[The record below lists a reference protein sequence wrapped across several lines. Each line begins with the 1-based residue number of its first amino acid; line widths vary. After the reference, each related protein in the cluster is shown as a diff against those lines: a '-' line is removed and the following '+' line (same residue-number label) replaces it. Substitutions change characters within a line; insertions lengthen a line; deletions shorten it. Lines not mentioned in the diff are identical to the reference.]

1 MAASARRSVESDTV
15 KSQLMAKSL
24 VSNLHQLIKAE
35 QADEIK
41 MKQADQKAILFPNL
55 SDELLI
61 PMAIHFP
68 RFAL

>member
-1 MAASARRSVESDTV
+1 
-15 KSQLMAKSL
+15 MAKSL